1 MRKHADRS
9 KGSPLMPD
17 TEVRS
22 PLERFAIPHQFPP
35 QLSLY
40 GALLAVTA
48 ALAQIL
54 LGCLIAALWGVRI
67 WIAAASAHSTFWK
80 SFAISGLF
88 GGLAVS
94 LAVLFY
100 IVHLLM
106 DRLAKK
112 A

>member
-1 MRKHADRS
+1 
-9 KGSPLMPD
+9 MPD
-17 TEVRS
+17 TGVQS
-22 PLERFAIPHQFPP
+22 PLERFAIPHQFQPR
-35 QLSLY
+35 LSLY

-67 WIAAASAHSTFWK
+67 WIAAASAHSTVWK

-88 GGLAVS
+88 GGLAAS
-94 LAVLFY
+94 LALLVY
-100 IVHLLM
+100 VVRLLM
-106 DRLAKK
+106 DRLSKK

>member
-1 MRKHADRS
+1 MPGAD
-9 KGSPLMPD
+9 
-17 TEVRS
+17 VRN
-22 PLERFAIPHQFPP
+22 PLERFAIPHQFQPR
-35 QLSLY
+35 LSLF

-67 WIAAASAHSTFWK
+67 WIAAASSHSTVWK
-80 SFAISGLF
+80 SFAVSALF
-88 GGLAVS
+88 GGLAAS
-94 LAVLFY
+94 LAILFY